1 MSSDPETIISSNPE
15 TTQSAEDQS
24 PEMPI
29 VPQFV
34 SLTEE
39 QQTLLIKEA
48 FTRIIETYRQANCA
62 WGRDLRCSLLARLIA
77 QVYAHNFFINNLY
90 ELL

>member
-1 MSSDPETIISSNPE
+1 M
-15 TTQSAEDQS
+15 TQSVEYQS

-39 QQTLLIKEA
+39 QQTLLSKEA
-48 FTRIIETYRQANCA
+48 FTRIIETYRQVDGAR
-62 WGRDLRCSLLARLIA
+62 GGDLRCSLFGRLIS
-77 QVYAHNFFINNLY
+77 QVYAHKFFY
-90 ELL
+90 Q

>member
-1 MSSDPETIISSNPE
+1 M
-15 TTQSAEDQS
+15 TQSAEDQS

-39 QQTLLIKEA
+39 QKTLLSKEA
-48 FTRIIETYRQANCA
+48 FTRIIETYRQVDSA
-62 WGRDLRCSLLARLIA
+62 GGG
-77 QVYAHNFFINNLY
+77 YF
-90 ELL
+90 